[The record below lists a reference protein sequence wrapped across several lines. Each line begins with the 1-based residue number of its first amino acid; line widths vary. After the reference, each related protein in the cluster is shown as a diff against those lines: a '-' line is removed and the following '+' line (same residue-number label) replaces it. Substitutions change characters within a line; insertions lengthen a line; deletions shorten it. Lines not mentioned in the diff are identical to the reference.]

1 MSGPQ
6 GKPFDIAKSLVW
18 EAYKRVKAN
27 KGAAGVDGCSIEDFE
42 KDLKNNL
49 YKIWNRMFSGT
60 YFPPPVKAVEIAK
73 SEGGTRILGVPTG
86 GRSHRPDGGRARA
99 GGPNGVHLS

>member
-6 GKPFDIAKSLVW
+6 DKPFDIPKSLVW

-27 KGAAGVDGCSIEDFE
+27 KGAAGVDWCSIEDFE

-49 YKIWNRMFSGT
+49 YKIWNRMSSGT

-73 SEGGTRILGVPTG
+73 SG
-86 GRSHRPDGGRARA
+86 GRSHRPDGGRARV
-99 GGPNGVHLS
+99 GGPYGVHLPR